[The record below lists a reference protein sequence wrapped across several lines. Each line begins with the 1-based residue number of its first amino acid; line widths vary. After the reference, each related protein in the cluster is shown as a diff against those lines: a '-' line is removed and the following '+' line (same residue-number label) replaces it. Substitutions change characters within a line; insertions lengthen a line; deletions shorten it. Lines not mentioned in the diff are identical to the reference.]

1 MNRLKSAKHF
11 IFREYK
17 ILIFFIFVFALMT
30 PYYTLSTTSRHYFPD
45 ECDNLL
51 GGRIISEGGVL
62 YRDYIT
68 QHTPVPYY
76 LMALFAKIGITSVIG
91 ARILFYAII
100 VMFFVTVY
108 FRYKKYFGAK
118 TLLIFPVV
126 FVLDISRHWLMWC
139 ILGDMFQAMAL
150 LALFMEFY
158 VFCTVRPRKLTM
170 SNVVIISLSIFA
182 AIGSA
187 FLSVYAIAAV
197 LLGVFISEIERA
209 FSKRRAGIKEI
220 FSRYMPLAIALGIL
234 VVIYFGYFAI
244 NHALKEMIYQT
255 YTFNREVYPR
265 YYYMPGVIEYLPYA
279 ISQYAIHVF
288 NSFKWLLT
296 LSLSAAVSVL
306 LIICNAVSCF
316 LFMKKSK
323 ALGISAILFTICTGM
338 RGYTGFHSTAYIMF
352 SSFCLAYTLEHFVF
366 LKMNIMTLA
375 ITVFVGILAFA
386 PSYAANLKKINDL
399 PKVFDPPAKNYYIE
413 KYVPKG
419 GYFFCGNDDLSF
431 NLIYDVK
438 LPSRLPGL
446 WPWYG
451 DVFMPS
457 TIEEFERNKPNVI
470 FYNPDFVM
478 WGLYKSRDCYQM
490 LEELLQRD
498 YVNYLDSEAAFE
510 YADYYSDYV
519 WVHKDVG
526 VEPIK
531 SIKRDKSYKSSSNE
545 YHVGGITK
553 DIVIKQTF
561 LSNENNLCGI
571 WIMFATFTSNNT
583 STINLK
589 LYDENEVLIAEE
601 TIQTAAMKACAY
613 LPFNFTGI
621 NDSLGRFY
629 TLVVSSEDA
638 VPGNAVTI
646 WLTNKESFNGDLL
659 INDQEQEYNLS
670 IIPWYNR

>member
-1 MNRLKSAKHF
+1 MNGFESAKRF
-11 IFREYK
+11 IVREYK
-17 ILIFFIFVFALMT
+17 ILIFFAFVFALMT
-30 PYYTLSTTSRHYFPD
+30 PYYYTIGKFFTD

-68 QHTPVPYY
+68 QHTPVPLY

-91 ARILFYAII
+91 SRILFYAII
-100 VMFFVTVY
+100 VLFFATVY
-108 FRYKKYFGAK
+108 FRYKKYFGVR

-126 FVLDISRHWLMWC
+126 FVLDISRYFLMES

-170 SNVVIISLSIFA
+170 SSVVIISFSIFA

-234 VVIYFGYFAI
+234 FVIYFGYFAI
-244 NHALKEMIYQT
+244 NHALKEMIYLT
-255 YTFNREVYPR
+255 YTFNREVYSR
-265 YYYMPGVIEYLPYA
+265 YLYIPGVIEYVPIVIGWYVN
-279 ISQYAIHVF
+279 HVF
-288 NSFKWLLT
+288 NSFKNLYT
-296 LSLSAAVSVL
+296 LETLVPAL
-306 LIICNAVSCF
+306 LIICNVFSCF

-338 RGYTGFHSTAYIMF
+338 RGYSDFHSTAYIMF

-366 LKMNIMTLA
+366 VKMNIMTLA

-419 GYFFCGNDDLSF
+419 GYFFNGSTDLRFYIINEVKIASRMSG
-431 NLIYDVK
+431 IY
-438 LPSRLPGL
+438 
-446 WPWYG
+446 PWYS
-451 DVFMPS
+451 DVFMPV
-457 TIEEFERNKPNVI
+457 IVEDLERNRPNVI
-470 FYNPDFVM
+470 FYNPDVEV
-478 WGLYKSRDCYQM
+478 WGYRNGDYCQM
-490 LEELLQRD
+490 LEGLLQRD
-498 YVNYLDSEAAFE
+498 YVSYLDSDAALE
-510 YADYYSDYV
+510 YADWLSDSV
-519 WVHKDVG
+519 WIRRGVG

-531 SIKRDKSYKSSSNE
+531 HIKRDKAYKSRLNDR
-545 YHVGGITK
+545 HVGGITK
-553 DIVIKQTF
+553 DVVIKQTF
-561 LSNENNLCGI
+561 LSNDNNLCGI
-571 WIMFATFTSNNT
+571 WIMFAIFPLINST
-583 STINLK
+583 STINLA
-589 LYDENEVLIAEE
+589 LYDENEVLINEE
-601 TIQTAAMKACAY
+601 TIQSAAMNETAY
-613 LPFNFTGI
+613 VPYSFADI
-621 NDSLGRFY
+621 NNSLGKKY

-646 WLTNKESFNGDLL
+646 WLTNEDSFDGDLF
-659 INDQEQEYNLS
+659 INDQEQEDDLC
-670 IIPWYNR
+670 ILLWYDNR